1 MKNLPSKK
9 KALILGAYLKFTN
22 LVLTLNP
29 MPSTFNKFKLFK
41 QSIMVFV
48 IMIFTVTF
56 ISIPNADALS
66 DSKQI
71 VLDAWTLVNEG
82 YYDPEL
88 FDEIQWKK
96 IRQKTLQKQIDT
108 TEDAYSAIEEM
119 LKPLEDPYTRVL
131 RPKDYELLKASNLGS
146 EINGVGLQLGK
157 DDENGK
163 IKVISTLAGS
173 PAEDAGIVS
182 GNYIEFVNG
191 IPTSNL
197 GLANTASKLRGEK
210 GTKVL
215 VEISLEDGETKEI
228 DLERRSVDL
237 RPVRTK
243 RLRDESHTIGYLRI
257 TQFSESVP
265 SKIEEALQEL
275 KEKEVEG
282 IILDLRNNSGGLVS
296 SGIAVADSF
305 LRENLIVETKN
316 RDGIKD
322 SIVSQKNTFFDGP
335 MVTLV
340 NKGTAS
346 ASEILAGALQDNGRS
361 ALMGKNTYGKGLIQS
376 LKSLTEDSGIA
387 ITVASYLTPNGNNI
401 QGRGIIPDKLLDL
414 PEAKDFGSS
423 EDKWVKN
430 AEIYLNSI
438 VDKEGYTSEKLNT
451 GDQNNLE
458 KDIISNEV

>member
-1 MKNLPSKK
+1 M
-9 KALILGAYLKFTN
+9 ILFLSNSF
-22 LVLTLNP
+22 LTI
-29 MPSTFNKFKLFK
+29 TDV
-41 QSIMVFV
+41 Q
-48 IMIFTVTF
+48 
-56 ISIPNADALS
+56 ALS

-71 VLDAWTLVNEG
+71 VLDAWVLVNEG
-82 YYDPEL
+82 YYNPDR

-108 TEDAYSAIEEM
+108 SEQAFSAIEEM

-131 RPKDYELLKASNLGS
+131 RPKDYSLLKSSNLGS

-157 DDENGK
+157 DEITGK
-163 IKVISTLAGS
+163 IIVISTLAGS

-182 GNYIEFVNG
+182 GSFLESVNG
-191 IPTSNL
+191 ESSSNL

-210 GTKVL
+210 GSKVL
-215 VEISLEDGETKEI
+215 VKISTNEGELKEI

-265 SKIEEALQEL
+265 RKIEEALQEL
-275 KEKEVEG
+275 SEKEVEG

-305 LRENLIVETKN
+305 LNQKLVVETKN

-322 SIVSQKNTFFDGP
+322 SIISQEETSFNGP

-340 NKGTAS
+340 NNGTAS
-346 ASEILAGALQDNGRS
+346 ASEILAGALQDNERS
-361 ALMGKNTYGKGLIQS
+361 ALIGKQTYGKGLIQS
-376 LKSLTEDSGIA
+376 LKSLTDESGIA
-387 ITVASYLTPNGNNI
+387 ITVASYLTPKGNNI
-401 QGRGIIPDKLLDL
+401 QGRGIIPDKILDL
-414 PEAKDFGSS
+414 TEAKDFGST

-430 AEIYLNSI
+430 AEIYLSSLLDKKDSDENEISSKI
-438 VDKEGYTSEKLNT
+438 NDKEDSN
-451 GDQNNLE
+451 
-458 KDIISNEV
+458 IIE